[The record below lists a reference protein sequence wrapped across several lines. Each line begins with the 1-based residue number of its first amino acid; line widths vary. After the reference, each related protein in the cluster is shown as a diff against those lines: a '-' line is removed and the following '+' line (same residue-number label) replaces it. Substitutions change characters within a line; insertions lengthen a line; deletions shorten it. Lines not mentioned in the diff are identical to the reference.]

1 MSSKK
6 NDQILSTLK
15 WSITNNPT
23 LRAKQDN
30 CLERTNWTYIC
41 EVASRA
47 NGGQPCKALPKYT
60 SGGTS
65 LARLL
70 EFQDG
75 TYWVA
80 RVQLLEPTPET
91 SRKLQNEVDTITL
104 LKTRT
109 HTPVPRIFAFN
120 LSDIQ
125 IAASA
130 FVLLELLPGNSAMD
144 EAHGHHITD
153 WGLIP
158 RQYRQMFY
166 NSVAAAHVQI
176 ASARLPLIGTV
187 SRDTDGNFTVGP
199 IPGIGG
205 PFDTAASFIRAWAAN
220 IKYPLSEAYLRKH
233 ISSPLIDEIIK
244 GTYELPSRLANLATS
259 GKCFTR
265 AGPFPIRHPDLFHHN
280 VVVTESFNVLGVID
294 WEGAYTVPWELI
306 DFPCFL
312 STVPRLL
319 NPPDQYNEAGQSLD
333 PDDIGRWADEK
344 LYVEMVQEAEQK
356 AQMDCMLSQ
365 TLGDRDTQDL
375 AGIVHLFALGKMGLY
390 GRALDYFENI

>member
-6 NDQILSTLK
+6 DDHKLPTLK
-15 WSITNNPT
+15 WTIPDISSI
-23 LRAKQDN
+23 RAKADD
-30 CLERTNWTYIC
+30 CIKRTNWTYIC
-41 EVASRA
+41 EVASRT

-80 RVQLLEPTPET
+80 RVQLLEPTLET
-91 SRKLQNEVDTITL
+91 SRRLQNEVDTITL
-104 LKTRT
+104 LKTNTRA
-109 HTPVPRIFAFN
+109 PVPRIFAFN
-120 LSDIQ
+120 HGDMHT
-125 IAASA
+125 AGSA

-144 EAHGHHITD
+144 EADGYHRTD

-158 RQYRQMFY
+158 LQYRQTFY
-166 NSVAAAHVQI
+166 RSMAAAHVQI

-187 SRDTDGNFTVGP
+187 SRDADGNFTVGP

-220 IKYPLSEAYLRKH
+220 IKYPYSEADLRKY
-233 ISSPLIDEIIK
+233 INSPLIDEVIK
-244 GTYELPSRLANLATS
+244 GTYELPTRLANLAVS
-259 GKCFTR
+259 GKRFTR
-265 AGPFPIRHPDLFHHN
+265 PGPFPIRHPDLFHNN
-280 VVVTESFNVLGVID
+280 VVVTESFDVLGIID
-294 WEGAYTVPWELI
+294 WGGAYTVPWELI

-319 NPPDQYNEAGQSLD
+319 NPPSQYNEAGQPLN
-333 PDDIGRWADEK
+333 PNEIGMLADEK
-344 LYVEMVQEAEQK
+344 DYVAMVQEEEQRSK
-356 AQMDCMLSQ
+356 VDSMLSQ
-365 TLGDRDTQDL
+365 TLADRDTQDL
-375 AGIVHLFALGKMGLY
+375 AGIVHLFPQGKMGLY